1 MHPCAHSAPVPTI
14 MQSERNF
21 REITGL
27 LFPFL
32 SRQGRLFCAVT
43 STYLT
48 CDVYAKERSRR

>member
-43 STYLT
+43 STYLY
-48 CDVYAKERSRR
+48 VYAKERSRR